1 MTPFLPLN
9 LISISLFALQSLLLR
24 TAHAFHHGWAGPGLQ
39 CRSFRGRSSVIDSH
53 LSPLWAKKKKTSSK
67 AKGKAG
73 GNSSGAGFG
82 AAPAN
87 RNSGGGAVSASK
99 ASLEKQWESLVMIT
113 MCEMTPLE
121 DTSDATYRHYETA
134 DVFVRGDGED
144 WFRIGKVVSADRK
157 ASISTSVTAQTDLIL
172 WTASRMYDRLKDT
185 STKEESLVVGY
196 TMPPASDDQ
205 AFETDGPVGKKEAA
219 YILRAE
225 DTAVSA
231 VANMKKITDKIG
243 FRPDFVPPG
252 FKFTNQAVQMDALQN
267 MGEPA
272 DDGLL
277 SQMFGSFVGNG
288 LEGLEGGIPPGAEIL
303 SSNIPA
309 GMSSGQQGGPAPPK
323 DADKAAGQLME
334 AFDADDFDK
343 FFTIMRE
350 TEGTDEGEARKTFD
364 MLKELE
370 RLTSNEEED

>member
-1 MTPFLPLN
+1 
-9 LISISLFALQSLLLR
+9 
-24 TAHAFHHGWAGPGLQ
+24 
-39 CRSFRGRSSVIDSH
+39 
-53 LSPLWAKKKKTSSK
+53 
-67 AKGKAG
+67 
-73 GNSSGAGFG
+73 
-82 AAPAN
+82 
-87 RNSGGGAVSASK
+87 
-99 ASLEKQWESLVMIT
+99 
-113 MCEMTPLE
+113 MTPLE